1 MRFFTG
7 TLDGKGFAISN
18 LKINDPGTD
27 IVGFFRVI
35 QGGTVKNLR
44 FLNASIKHASR
55 NTGIVAG
62 SLSGFGGASS
72 SLLAVSAT
80 GKVESFDGGNGGLVG
95 SCDGAITNS
104 SFHGTVSALNAEV
117 GGLAGITLSACVI
130 SGSWSSGSVTGGGYF
145 AYLGGLVGQISNGL
159 VQSSYSRSAVTAT
172 GTSSSDIMYVGGLA
186 GQVLIGSVVGSFALG
201 PVTATSEANSTYVGG
216 FVGYNSKT
224 ISQCF
229 AAGPVKGSV
238 LGATGG
244 LAGGG
249 SGAISDCYATGTVAG
264 TSGPTAGLVGSLGT
278 NGTIN
283 RSFAAGRVAVVN
295 GARGELVASIF
306 NSGPVTNSYWDKST
320 SGQGSSAGGT
330 GLTTAQLKAALPAGF
345 ITSRWGITRTV
356 SYPFLINPAAFRST
370 LATTVNANRI
380 FTFLPIGQLD
390 TTEYVH
396 AAPHANRA
404 SEAAVYTM
412 LARAIG
418 VTKNVAALRT
428 IKIDTTYWH
437 DSTQDDDLQWGDHEH
452 TPGAARRLPLP
463 LRRRSAR
470 RISLVALKA
479 EQASC

>member
-1 MRFFTG
+1 M
-7 TLDGKGFAISN
+7 
-18 LKINDPGTD
+18 
-27 IVGFFRVI
+27 
-35 QGGTVKNLR
+35 
-44 FLNASIKHASR
+44 
-55 NTGIVAG
+55 
-62 SLSGFGGASS
+62 
-72 SLLAVSAT
+72 
-80 GKVESFDGGNGGLVG
+80 
-95 SCDGAITNS
+95 
-104 SFHGTVSALNAEV
+104 
-117 GGLAGITLSACVI
+117 
-130 SGSWSSGSVTGGGYF
+130 TGGGYF

-249 SGAISDCYATGTVAG
+249 TGAISDCYATGTVAG

-295 GARGELVASIF
+295 GARGGLVASIF

-330 GLTTAQLKAALPAGF
+330 GLTTAQLKAALPADF

-390 TTEYVH
+390 TTEYMH
-396 AAPHANRA
+396 AAPHASRA

-418 VTKNVAALRT
+418 VTKNVAALSN

-437 DSTQDDDLQWGDHEH
+437 DGTK
-452 TPGAARRLPLP
+452 TTTFNGAITTHARRGPALAIAAATPI
-463 LRRRSAR
+463 SAANILGR
-470 RISLVALKA
+470 LKANNVVLIQGASAVGTHSMLATSYTVNAGGTVTALIALDPYTGRQVRISPTTKKVTSPGFPLTTFKVASYRVLTLL
-479 EQASC
+479 